1 MWNVVICRGAELADI
16 EFENQKQMSVVDEI
30 DRHFLYFVK
39 WNYMQ
44 SDELA
49 DVKFEN
55 PEYMPIVDEIDCNF
69 LYLRNVVMCRMAEL
83 ADVEF
88 EIRNIYQL

>member
-1 MWNVVICRGAELADI
+1 
-16 EFENQKQMSVVDEI
+16 
-30 DRHFLYFVK
+30 
-39 WNYMQ
+39 MQ